1 MIPNDS
7 SRNINKPFNHI
18 ISRLYL
24 TMKQYHN
31 YVKIQCPDDFVTER
45 VIMLNTPRFP
55 SFHEELKSMQNVGF
69 YVLI

>member
-1 MIPNDS
+1 
-7 SRNINKPFNHI
+7 
-18 ISRLYL
+18 
-24 TMKQYHN
+24 MKQYHN

-55 SFHEELKSMQNVGF
+55 SFHEELKSLQNIGF